1 MGVIVPVPLPV
12 GVPLEDIVDDL
23 EIESVPL
30 CELDK
35 LDPRVGDE
43 DGVIAMLA
51 EILIVLV
58 EVAIAV
64 GE

>member
-1 MGVIVPVPLPV
+1 VGVIVPVPLPV